1 MRISVV
7 DAFTDRPFKGNPA
20 AVCLLDAPADET
32 WMQDVAAEMRHSETA
47 FVRRTD
53 DGTFELRWFTPLNEV
68 ALCGHA
74 TLASAH
80 ALYRDGVV
88 PAGDEIRFRTL
99 HSGILTVRPGADGTL
114 EMDFPAR
121 PPVEAPAPAEFAA
134 GLRTPFG
141 WTGRN
146 ALADWVVE
154 LPDAA
159 AVRSVAPD
167 VAVLA
172 GAEARLVIVTAPAG
186 PGADHDFVSR
196 TFAPRSLPCD
206 AEDPVTGSAHCAL
219 APYWTERLGRDTL
232 TGYQASARGGRV
244 GVRLAGDRV
253 VLTGRAATVLSG
265 DLRV

>member
-1 MRISVV
+1 M
-7 DAFTDRPFKGNPA
+7 DAFTDRPFSGNPA
-20 AVCLLDAPADET
+20 AVCLLDAPADAA

-47 FVRRTD
+47 FVRRAD

-74 TLASAH
+74 TLATAH
-80 ALYRDGVV
+80 TLYHDGVV
-88 PAGDEIRFRTL
+88 AAGDEIRFRTL
-99 HSGILTVRPGADGTL
+99 RSGILTVRPGAEGAL
-114 EMDFPAR
+114 EMDFPAG
-121 PPVEAPAPAEFAA
+121 PPVAAPAPAEFAA
-134 GLRTPFG
+134 LGTPFG

-146 ALADWVVE
+146 ALNDWVVE

-159 AVRSVAPD
+159 AVRAVAPGIAD
-167 VAVLA
+167 LA
-172 GAEARLVIVTAPAG
+172 GADARLVIVTAPAD

-196 TFAPRSLPCD
+196 TFAPRSLPGD

-219 APYWTERLGRDTL
+219 APYWAERLGRDAL

-253 VLTGRAATVLSG
+253 VLTGRAVTVLSG
-265 DLRV
+265 DLLV